1 MAYDT
6 LKGLIRQYIKTN
18 GQNEITGQILQ
29 NVLIAMVDE
38 YPSLTGYA
46 TQQWVQS
53 QGYLTDAD
61 LSNFATQTWVEAQL
75 LGYLPTSTSLI
86 NAVVQSADGSMK
98 FSGRNFA
105 DTYLDFTHTHRF
117 EELTDIPTLLQ
128 DFGITGGTL
137 SGLTVNNATVNNTL
151 VITNGNDYVSIAGEG
166 ITIVDE
172 DAGTFNVY
180 MSSAG
185 YMAVDTSIVA
195 SSFIKNGGT
204 SSQFLKAD
212 GSVDSNAYI
221 TSAALTGYA
230 TQSWVNTQLLGYLP
244 TSTTLINNV
253 IKSDDGTLKFAGRNF
268 TDTYLDFT
276 HTHRFEELTD
286 IPTLLQDFGIT
297 GGTLSE
303 LTVNNATVNNT
314 LAITN
319 GNDYV
324 SIAGEGITIVD
335 EDAGTFNIYMSSA
348 GYMSVDTSIVA
359 SAFIKTGGTS
369 SQFLKADGSVDSN
382 AYITSSAL
390 TGYATQSWVNT
401 QLAGYLPLTGGTL
414 TGDLTVGGIVSAE
427 GVWVEDSGHSAII
440 ISNGGI
446 SIDDGVTISG
456 NTISLYGGTS
466 SQFLKADGSVDS
478 NTYATQSWVGQQGFI
493 TSAAL
498 SGYATE
504 SWVNTQLLGYLPTS
518 TILINSVIKSD
529 DGTLKFAGRNF
540 ADTYIDFTHTHRF
553 EELTDIPTLL
563 QDFGI
568 TGGTLS
574 GLTVNNATV
583 NNTLVITNGN
593 DYVSIAGEGITIVD
607 EDAGTFNVYM
617 SSAGYMAVD
626 TSIVASSFIKNGGT
640 SSQFLKA
647 DGSVDSNAYITSAA
661 LTGYA
666 TQSWVNTQL
675 GGYLPTSTALVNT
688 LAKSA
693 DGSMKFS
700 GRNFADTYIDF
711 THDHRWEE
719 IVDRPNIEIGGAGMT
734 YTDGKFGVG
743 IKVPS
748 YPIDVDGSIRATS
761 FVNSSDARLK
771 DIEDYDADI
780 SAEAVS
786 MAPAVHYQ
794 WKNRKNETARV
805 GSIAQYWQNLIPEA
819 VSKDDKGYLSMQYDV
834 IALIS
839 AISIAKRTVDHERRI
854 AELESENAQLR
865 LELNRVK
872 EAIKTT

>member
-1 MAYDT
+1 M
-6 LKGLIRQYIKTN
+6 
-18 GQNEITGQILQ
+18 
-29 NVLIAMVDE
+29 
-38 YPSLTGYA
+38 
-46 TQQWVQS
+46 
-53 QGYLTDAD
+53 
-61 LSNFATQTWVEAQL
+61 
-75 LGYLPTSTSLI
+75 
-86 NAVVQSADGSMK
+86 QSADGSLK
-98 FSGRNFA
+98 LSGRNFA
-105 DTYLDFTHTHRF
+105 DTY
-117 EELTDIPTLLQ
+117 
-128 DFGITGGTL
+128 
-137 SGLTVNNATVNNTL
+137 V
-151 VITNGNDYVSIAGEG
+151 
-166 ITIVDE
+166 
-172 DAGTFNVY
+172 
-180 MSSAG
+180 
-185 YMAVDTSIVA
+185 
-195 SSFIKNGGT
+195 
-204 SSQFLKAD
+204 
-212 GSVDSNAYI
+212 
-221 TSAALTGYA
+221 
-230 TQSWVNTQLLGYLP
+230 
-244 TSTTLINNV
+244 
-253 IKSDDGTLKFAGRNF
+253 
-268 TDTYLDFT
+268 DFT

-314 LAITN
+314 LVITN

-335 EDAGTFNIYMSSA
+335 ENSGTFNIYMSSA
-348 GYMSVDTSIVA
+348 GYMAVDTSIVA
-359 SAFIKTGGTS
+359 SSFIKTGGTS

-390 TGYATQSWVNT
+390 SGYATQSWVNT
-401 QLAGYLPLTGGTL
+401 QLGGYLPLTGGTL
-414 TGDLTVGGIVSAE
+414 TGDLIINGYGLTAE
-427 GVWVEDSGHSAII
+427 SVWVQTGSGDAII
-440 ISNGGI
+440 IGNGSI
-446 SIDDGVTISG
+446 QIDDGVTISG

-478 NTYATQSWVGQQGFI
+478 NAYITSSALTGYATQ
-493 TSAAL
+493 T
-498 SGYATE
+498 
-504 SWVNTQLLGYLPTS
+504 WVNTQLLGYLPTS
-518 TILINSVIKSD
+518 TILINSVTKSD

-540 ADTYIDFTHTHRF
+540 TDTYIDFTHTHRF

-574 GLTVNNATV
+574 DLTVNNATV

-607 EDAGTFNVYM
+607 ENSGTFNIYM

-626 TSIVASSFIKNGGT
+626 TSIVASSFIKTGGT

-647 DGSVDSNAYITSAA
+647 DGSVDSNTYATQTWVQQQGYITSSA

-675 GGYLPTSTALVNT
+675 AGYLPTSTALVNT

-700 GRNFADTYIDF
+700 GRNFADTYVDF

-719 IVDRPNIEIGGAGMT
+719 IIDRPNIEIGGYGMT

-794 WKNRKNETARV
+794 WKNRKNKTAMV

-819 VSKDDKGYLSMQYDV
+819 VSTDDKGYLSMQYDV

-839 AISIAKRTVDHERRI
+839 AISIAKRTVEHERRI

-865 LELNRVK
+865 LELNSIK